1 MNIIR
6 GVILAFECGTWLILV
21 NLLKPH
27 DAGKGLAIYALNPLV
42 ILELTGNLHFE
53 GIVLFFVLLAIFAFQ
68 KYKYMHGAVALAFGV
83 LTKLTPLMFLP
94 LLFKKKGLKK
104 STIAFLLIGVVIFLF
119 SIPLINLDV
128 LIGFKQSLSLF
139 FYKFEFNA
147 SLFFLVRFFGFQMV
161 GYDVIQTF
169 GPLMSIVSL
178 FIILIYSLVV
188 VKKETD
194 WSVAISTVLFTQLIF
209 ATTVHPW
216 YIIPLVALS
225 PLTGYLFPI
234 FWSYLIFLT
243 YVGYL
248 PDGYSHQFS
257 IIALE
262 YIIVI
267 GLAGYEILLNK
278 PLLKN
283 YV

>member
-53 GIVLFFVLLAIFAFQ
+53 GIVLFFVLLAIFSFQ

-119 SIPLINLDV
+119 SIPLINLNV

-147 SLFFLVRFFGFQMV
+147 SLFFLVRFFGF
-161 GYDVIQTF
+161 F
-169 GPLMSIVSL
+169 
-178 FIILIYSLVV
+178 
-188 VKKETD
+188 
-194 WSVAISTVLFTQLIF
+194 
-209 ATTVHPW
+209 
-216 YIIPLVALS
+216 
-225 PLTGYLFPI
+225 
-234 FWSYLIFLT
+234 
-243 YVGYL
+243 
-248 PDGYSHQFS
+248 
-257 IIALE
+257 
-262 YIIVI
+262 
-267 GLAGYEILLNK
+267 
-278 PLLKN
+278 
-283 YV
+283 